1 MKMTSDIDRPGFK
14 EFKMPCEN
22 KIGARTEEKR
32 PLEASGIFG
41 QSIR

>member
-14 EFKMPCEN
+14 EFKMSCEN
-22 KIGARTEEKR
+22 KIGARSEGKG
-32 PLEASGIFG
+32 PLETLGIFG